1 MTPPSFGETDLFVK
15 CEAAFFTRVSL
26 KNDSKYEFHRT
37 KFVNLFSSYFKMGLS
52 EFSLMLVSKR
62 YCLK

>member
-26 KNDSKYEFHRT
+26 KHDSKYEFHRT

-52 EFSLMLVSKR
+52 EFGLM
-62 YCLK
+62 